1 MDRKSNE
8 ILKTSDIDASHVSEQ
23 RMLDKG
29 KDRFD
34 RDDAQTPAQFKA
46 SGQQIIAAAL
56 DDVAAA
62 IHQTIENE
70 LANENAGRRP
80 DWLEDIVKVEPQT
93 LAFLGLQAGVEAA
106 SQQSSEATFLVKLGK
121 RISIECLGADIAEV
135 YYTESAKTKSRTPKA
150 IPFIEDK
157 LMRHKVTAARK
168 FAQKKLLLKDAE
180 EWSSE
185 RCVKVATPVRNAIMQ
200 CGIFERNRTISR
212 VRGAP
217 KTRTVWAFTEAAM
230 EEILATKTR
239 LSWMRPVFEPMLCPP
254 APWTST
260 TTGCYENQKLA
271 RLVPLVKA
279 ATFTQNQEI
288 DLQCKEGIPQ
298 YLRALNLLQ
307 ATPLKINSFVTD
319 AVEWAWENQDQ
330 IVSDKFPKNDLLTV
344 PQLTQEWESLSA
356 DERLYFSQ
364 ERSSILEKNAQ
375 IMVNAQRM
383 KCDLDTARE
392 LDIAGKFWLPWNFD
406 FRHRVYPVC
415 HFNYHRDDHIKAQF
429 KLHNAK
435 KLDENNLEWLLHH
448 IANCGDFNKI
458 SKASLDDRQFWAAMN
473 LDLIYQAGKDFIKNA
488 PHWTAADKP
497 FQYLA
502 GCREYYLYRQAQ
514 DRGEDYLCGLPINL
528 DGSNSGCQHYAA
540 LSKNAADG
548 ALVNLVPSEKP
559 ADLYQ
564 EVADKVIKALDA
576 SESSPYRDQWIA
588 FGVDRAIV
596 KRPVMTYCYSSVA
609 YGFQN
614 QIFEDLMV
622 PVETVRLGGG
632 LVEWMEKKRGIVGAP
647 NVHPF
652 GATEGDRRAAAMFLA
667 KLVFAAVEETITS
680 AKEAMQYLQSVAKA
694 LASEGKSVTWTTPSG
709 FPVHQKYV
717 KHKSKKIKPFL
728 YDRAVHL
735 KDPTSKGVKRSQIS
749 LAEPDYTTID
759 KKRMSNAIS
768 PNVIHS
774 LDAAHLLLTI
784 LHCSESGVD
793 DFFVIHDSF
802 GCSASDTDEMFV
814 AVRETFI
821 AIYEDW
827 DFFTEFDRQA
837 RSRLAD
843 SKNTN
848 LSPVPTQSD
857 LDLNLV
863 ADSDYC
869 FS

>member
-1 MDRKSNE
+1 MNIKDNQ
-8 ILKTSDIDASHVSEQ
+8 ILAVNGIDASHVAEQ
-23 RMLDKG
+23 RMLDRG
-29 KDRFD
+29 KERFD
-34 RDDAQTPAQFKA
+34 KDDAQTPAQFTS
-46 SGQQIIAAAL
+46 SGQKIISDAL

-62 IHQTIENE
+62 IQTTIQNE
-70 LANENAGRRP
+70 LANENPGRRP
-80 DWLEDIVKVEPQT
+80 DWLEDIVKVEPQI
-93 LAFLGLQAGVEAA
+93 LAFLGLQAGVQAA
-106 SQQSSEATFLVKLGK
+106 NLQASEATFLVRLGK

-135 YYTESAKTKSRTPKA
+135 YYTESPKTKSRTAKS

-200 CGIFERNRTISR
+200 CGIFERNRTTSR

-217 KTRTVWAFTEAAM
+217 KTRTVWSLTEEAM
-230 EEILATKTR
+230 ENIMATKER
-239 LSWMRPVFEPMLCPP
+239 LSWMRPVFEPMLRPP
-254 APWTST
+254 VPWTST
-260 TTGCYENQKLA
+260 TTGCYENPKLA
-271 RLVPLVKA
+271 CLVPLVKS
-279 ATFTQNQEI
+279 ATFKQNQEI
-288 DLQCKEGIPQ
+288 DLQCKGGTPQ

-307 ATPLKINSFVTD
+307 ATPLAINSFVTD

-330 IVSDKFPKNDLLTV
+330 IASDKFPTRRLLTV
-344 PQLTQEWESLSA
+344 PKLEKEWEALSA
-356 DERLYFSQ
+356 DERMYFSQ
-364 ERSSILEKNAQ
+364 TRASIIEKNAQ
-375 IMVNAQRM
+375 IFVNATRM

-392 LDIAGKFWLPWNFD
+392 LEKAGKFWLPWNFD
-406 FRHRVYPVC
+406 FRHRVYPVS

-429 KLHNAK
+429 KLYNSK
-435 KLDENNLEWLLHH
+435 KLDETNLEWLLLH

-473 LDLIYQAGKDFIKNA
+473 LDLIYQSGKDFIANA
-488 PHWTAADKP
+488 AHWTAADKP

-502 GCREYYLYRQAQ
+502 GCREYYLYRKAQ
-514 DRGEDYLCGLPINL
+514 DRGEEYLCGLPINL

-540 LSKNAADG
+540 LSKNAEDG

-564 EVADKVIKALDA
+564 EVADKVIKALDE
-576 SESSPYRDQWIA
+576 SESSVFRDQWKA
-588 FGVDRAIV
+588 FGVDRSIV
-596 KRPVMTYCYSSVA
+596 KRPVMTYCYSAAV
-609 YGFQN
+609 YGFHN
-614 QIFEDLMV
+614 QIFEDLMT
-622 PVETVRLGGG
+622 PIETVRLGGG
-632 LVEWMEKKRGIVGAP
+632 LVEWMQQKRGIVGAP
-647 NVHPF
+647 DVHPF
-652 GATEGDRRAAAMFLA
+652 GDSESERRASAMFLA

-680 AKEAMQYLQSVAKA
+680 ANEAMQYLQSVANA
-694 LASEGKSVTWTTPSG
+694 LAAEGKSVVWTAPTG

-717 KHKSKKIKPFL
+717 KTKTRKLKPFL

-735 KDPTSKGVKRSQIS
+735 KNPESKGIKRSQIS
-749 LAEPDYTTID
+749 LAEPDFKTID
-759 KKRMSNAIS
+759 KKRMANAIS

-784 LHCSESGVD
+784 LHCQESGVN

-802 GCSASDTDEMFV
+802 GCCASDTDEMFV

-821 AIYEDW
+821 AIYKDW
-827 DFFTEFDRQA
+827 DFFSEFDKQA

-843 SKNTN
+843 PENPN
-848 LSPVPTQSD
+848 LSPVPVQSD